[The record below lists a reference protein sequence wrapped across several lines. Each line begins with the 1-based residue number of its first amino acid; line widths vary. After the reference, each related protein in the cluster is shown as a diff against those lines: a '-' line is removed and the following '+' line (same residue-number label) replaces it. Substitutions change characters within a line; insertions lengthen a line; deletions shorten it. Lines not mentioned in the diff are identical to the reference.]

1 MKNKVIFSLLIFV
14 LAIILVLA
22 GIFIFREINATRQK
36 EADLEN
42 SVAEIS
48 KEKSDISAYAQLND
62 IEKKIY
68 VSCSQSI
75 EAFENDV
82 NIDSMNASID
92 EVKQAFT
99 ALEEDNPQYFWVIQ
113 YSYEYDQN
121 SQIVQTIH
129 VITNG
134 TQAEIVSRQAVVEE
148 WAKDLKAN
156 VPEDA
161 DDFTKALYYHDA
173 LVDTVTYDSS
183 VDENQN
189 LYSVAAYQRSVCA
202 GYAKAYAYL
211 LQQENIPARYV
222 TGTIEGTDQHAFNLI
237 IMDNDSYYVDVT
249 FDDPQ
254 FSKGQVVDFTG
265 EYTYFGLTTAEIT
278 KNHSLEDNL
287 PICTATKDNY
297 FVHEDC
303 DFDFDEFGEKA
314 RFIQM
319 VREDL
324 IKGQS
329 EVVARFKN
337 EQMAEEALTL
347 LLNAQLNF
355 SSVAH
360 AIDQTFSVLHLA
372 FQ

>member
-1 MKNKVIFSLLIFV
+1 LKKKVILSLFILV
-14 LAIILVLA
+14 LAIILVRA
-22 GIFIFREINATRQK
+22 GIFAFGQIKATRQA

-42 SVAEIS
+42 SVVETS

-68 VSCSQSI
+68 VSCCQSI

-82 NIDSMNASID
+82 EIAKLDASID
-92 EVKQAFT
+92 EVTHAFT
-99 ALEEDNPQYFWVIQ
+99 ALEEDNPQYFWVVQ
-113 YSYEYDQN
+113 YSYEYDQK
-121 SQIVQTIH
+121 SQFVKIIH
-129 VITNG
+129 VMTNG
-134 TQAEIVSRQAVVEE
+134 TQAEILSRQSIVEE
-148 WAKDLKAN
+148 WAQNLKTN
-156 VPEDA
+156 LPEDA
-161 DDFTKALYYHDA
+161 DDFTKALYYHDI
-173 LVDTVTYDSS
+173 LVDTVTYDAS

-237 IMDNDSYYVDVT
+237 VMDNDPYYVDVT

-254 FSKGQVVDFTG
+254 FANGEVVDFTG

-278 KNHSLEDNL
+278 RNHTIDGNL
-287 PICTATKDNY
+287 PICTATKNNY
-297 FVHEDC
+297 FIHENC

-314 RFIQM
+314 RFTQM

-329 EVVARFKN
+329 EVVARFKT
-337 EQMAEEALTL
+337 EEMAEQALTL

-360 AIDQTFSVLHLA
+360 SIDKTFNVLHLA